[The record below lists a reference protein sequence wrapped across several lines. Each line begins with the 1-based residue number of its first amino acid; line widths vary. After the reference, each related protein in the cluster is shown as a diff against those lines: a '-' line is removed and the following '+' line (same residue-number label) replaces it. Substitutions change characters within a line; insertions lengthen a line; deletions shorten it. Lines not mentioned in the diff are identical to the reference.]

1 MLRTRERASLFP
13 IASVTMDS
21 LLANYASSSDDEG
34 GDEKPSSEFANKTTS
49 SLPSPNKPSS
59 LPPPKSLFSDPPPQP
74 KPSLFSSLPPP
85 KSNDST
91 KGSIFSSLPAPKSKE
106 SVKLRGADTNPNR
119 VVTEDDSFE
128 EIGGGVASG
137 SSLTSSAS
145 IFSSLPPPKSSGSAI
160 FGHESSEPYN
170 QKKKKSGTGLISS
183 SILAPKLKESTNS
196 LGLVV
201 NPKKVVHFT
210 TPINPNLQ
218 NIDDEDDEEESKKKN
233 SIMEP
238 SFTTS
243 SNLSSMLPAPKNSLC
258 LAPPSNSSNLFSS
271 RKSNLDTKLPAI
283 SPAPV
288 QEPVQYET
296 NQSYDP
302 NWAGNVSQTG
312 FVETSSSGYAMDYGN
327 AENYAEN
334 EGYGWSTDVVVGNS
348 TGTSVAMEV
357 HDLGRAR
364 GKRGRNEMPPE
375 IVEVKQDELMKNR
388 PRQDQVKLTGIAFGP
403 SYQPATSSKEKP
415 SKLHKRKHQ
424 IGSLLYDMKQK
435 EMELAERR
443 AKGFLTKAET
453 QAKYGW

>member
-1 MLRTRERASLFP
+1 
-13 IASVTMDS
+13 MDS
-21 LLANYASSSDDEG
+21 LLANYASSSSDDEE
-34 GDEKPSSEFANKTTS
+34 GDEKPSSELDNKTTC
-49 SLPSPNKPSS
+49 SLPSPSKPSSLFPS

-91 KGSIFSSLPAPKSKE
+91 KGSLFSSLPPPKSKE
-106 SVKLRGADTNPNR
+106 SVKPRGADTNPNR
-119 VVTEDDSFE
+119 VIKEDDLFE
-128 EIGGGVASG
+128 EIGEGAGSG

-145 IFSSLPPPKSSGSAI
+145 IFSALPPPKSGSLAI
-160 FGHESSEPYN
+160 FGQESSELYN
-170 QKKKKSGTGLISS
+170 HKEKKSGTGLISS
-183 SILAPKLKESTNS
+183 SIPAPKVKELTNS
-196 LGLVV
+196 LGSAV

-210 TPINPNLQ
+210 PPINPRSQ
-218 NIDDEDDEEESKKKN
+218 NVDDEDDDEESKKKN
-233 SIMEP
+233 SILDS
-238 SFTTS
+238 SFNAS

-271 RKSNLDTKLPAI
+271 RKSNLDTQLPAI
-283 SPAPV
+283 NTAPV

-302 NWAGNVSQTG
+302 NWSGNVAQTG
-312 FVETSSSGYAMDYGN
+312 YVETSSSGYAMDYGN
-327 AENYAEN
+327 AENYVGY
-334 EGYGWSTDVVVGNS
+334 EGYGWSTDVTVGNS
-348 TGTSVAMEV
+348 TGTSVAMEL